1 MKTEQKE
8 SADVPISNIIYT
20 TIGALIIAAGV
31 TTILRLSKIMIADI
45 QEMGL

>member
-8 SADVPISNIIYT
+8 SIDVPISNIIYI
-20 TIGALIIAAGV
+20 TIGTLIIVAGV